1 MKVDPSIEES
11 FIPMEVTDIDTL
23 QEQKRKRNEH
33 WIRLKRARSD
43 CPDPPNYPKWLEDTW
58 GLRVSL
64 SSDSMITDEY
74 TILDEKKY
82 LMYLLKFG

>member
-1 MKVDPSIEES
+1 MKVNPSIEES

-23 QEQKRKRNEH
+23 QKQKRKRNEH
-33 WIRLKRARSD
+33 WARLKQARLV
-43 CPDPPNYPKWLEDTW
+43 CPDPPNYPRWLEDTW
-58 GLRVSL
+58 GIRVVMKEG
-64 SSDSMITDEY
+64 MITDEY